1 MQPARLQGIFVPMLT
16 PLTADERVDEGPLR
30 RLVDFLIGAGVH
42 GIWSMGTTGE
52 FAAFPEAER
61 ARAVEATVDQVAG
74 RVPVIANIGDSS
86 TGLAL
91 RHAKHA
97 VAAGADALALTP
109 PHYYLHSMDEMLIH
123 FRALKEAFPDL
134 PLLIYNIPQTVKVKM
149 SVATT
154 LQLAREGTV
163 QGIKDSQNDLRWF
176 RQLAQAIRG
185 DGLEDQFRLFLGT
198 RTLID
203 AALLIGAHGAIP
215 ATSNVAPAACAESWE
230 AAVRGDFAL
239 SARAQEVVMGY
250 EDLVDIARGGSSEA
264 ASYSSMKLTLREWGV
279 LDDARLTRPLRPFG
293 DEEIADLRR
302 RLQSLPHGAQRIAVT
317 A

>member
-1 MQPARLQGIFVPMLT
+1 
-16 PLTADERVDEGPLR
+16 
-30 RLVDFLIGAGVH
+30 
-42 GIWSMGTTGE
+42 
-52 FAAFPEAER
+52 
-61 ARAVEATVDQVAG
+61 
-74 RVPVIANIGDSS
+74 
-86 TGLAL
+86 
-91 RHAKHA
+91 
-97 VAAGADALALTP
+97 
-109 PHYYLHSMDEMLIH
+109 
-123 FRALKEAFPDL
+123 
-134 PLLIYNIPQTVKVKM
+134 
-149 SVATT
+149 
-154 LQLAREGTV
+154 
-163 QGIKDSQNDLRWF
+163 
-176 RQLAQAIRG
+176 LAQAIRS

-198 RTLID
+198 RILID

-230 AAVRGDFAL
+230 AATRGDFAL

-317 A
+317 V